1 MMATR
6 RSKQYSERGSLKDIK
21 AQNDEAQTFP
31 YEVKFITIEPTPLEL
46 RLQKL
51 YDYSKKNNDQ
61 NLLAAS
67 GFITTD
73 YITDKN
79 AMPLSAYRLRK
90 TIDDIKS
97 KSPGQIESLSQDFLT
112 CLAPIEPTTESTAYW
127 KNKLAMVKTA
137 SVKKPPV
144 FRRVS
149 R

>member
-1 MMATR
+1 MPTR
-6 RSKQYSERGSLKDIK
+6 PTKSYSERGSLKDIK
-21 AQNDEAQTFP
+21 AQNEEAQAFP
-31 YEVKFITIEPTPLEL
+31 YEVNSITVEPTALEL

-51 YDYSKKNNDQ
+51 YDFSKKNNDQ
-61 NLLAAS
+61 DLLAAS

-73 YITDKN
+73 YIADKS

-97 KSPGQIESLSQDFLT
+97 KSPGKIESLSQDFLT

>member
-1 MMATR
+1 MPTR
-6 RSKQYSERGSLKDIK
+6 PTRSYSERGSLKDIK
-21 AQNDEAQTFP
+21 AQNEEAQAFP
-31 YEVKFITIEPTPLEL
+31 YEVNSITLEPTPLEL

-51 YDYSKKNNDQ
+51 YDYSKNNNDQ

-73 YITDKN
+73 YIADKN

-97 KSPGQIESLSQDFLT
+97 KSPGKIESLCQDFLT
-112 CLAPIEPTTESTAYW
+112 CLTPIEPSVESTCYW

>member
-1 MMATR
+1 MPAR
-6 RSKQYSERGSLKDIK
+6 PIRQYSERGSLKDIK
-21 AQNDEAQTFP
+21 AQNEEAQAFP
-31 YEVKFITIEPTPLEL
+31 YEVNSITVEPTPLEL

-61 NLLAAS
+61 DLLAAS

-73 YITDKN
+73 YIADKN

-97 KSPGQIESLSQDFLT
+97 KSPGKIESLSQDFLT

-137 SVKKPPV
+137 SVKKAPV

>member
-1 MMATR
+1 MPTR
-6 RSKQYSERGSLKDIK
+6 PTRQYSERGSLKDIK
-21 AQNDEAQTFP
+21 AQNEEAQAFP
-31 YEVKFITIEPTPLEL
+31 YEVNSITLEPTPLEL

-51 YDYSKKNNDQ
+51 YDFSKKNNDQ

-73 YITDKN
+73 YIADKN
-79 AMPLSAYRLRK
+79 AMPLSVYRLRK

-97 KSPGQIESLSQDFLT
+97 RSPGQIESLCQDFMT
-112 CLAPIEPTTESTAYW
+112 CLTPVELTSESNAYW

-137 SVKKPPV
+137 SIRKPPV